1 MRMAGGE
8 ESFFC
13 LKVELVIQASAN
25 SGGGEEGVLISSHVT
40 ALEELCPLWVCD
52 VYAVKQL
59 HSPAQS
65 HVLISQ
71 SSRLDA
77 CYMLLMFVFW
87 SNLITSLWDKICG
100 SFEDTLLEDSSM
112 IPEQVWPTV
121 SSSGTLV
128 EGLPNILRC
137 LCLALGHAMWHLH
150 C

>member
-1 MRMAGGE
+1 MRMAGGK
-8 ESFFC
+8 ESFCC

-25 SGGGEEGVLISSHVT
+25 SRGGVLSSSHVT

-71 SSRLDA
+71 SCRLDA

-100 SFEDTLLEDSSM
+100 SFEDTLLEDSGM
-112 IPEQVWPTV
+112 IPKQVWLPTV

-128 EGLPNILRC
+128 EGLANILRC
-137 LCLALGHAMWHLH
+137 LCLDLGHEMWHLH
-150 C
+150 S

>member
-1 MRMAGGE
+1 MRMAGGK
-8 ESFFC
+8 ESFCC

-25 SGGGEEGVLISSHVT
+25 SRGRVLSSSHVT

-52 VYAVKQL
+52 VCAVKQL

-100 SFEDTLLEDSSM
+100 SFEDTLLENSGM
-112 IPEQVWPTV
+112 IPKQVWLPTV
-121 SSSGTLV
+121 SSSGTLA

-137 LCLALGHAMWHLH
+137 PCLALGHAMWHLH

>member
-1 MRMAGGE
+1 MRMAGGK
-8 ESFFC
+8 ESFCC

-25 SGGGEEGVLISSHVT
+25 SRGGVLSSSHVT
-40 ALEELCPLWVCD
+40 ALEELYPLWVCD

-71 SSRLDA
+71 SCRLDA

-100 SFEDTLLEDSSM
+100 SFEDTLLEDSGM
-112 IPEQVWPTV
+112 IPKQVWLPTV

-137 LCLALGHAMWHLH
+137 LCLDLGHEMWHLH
-150 C
+150 S